1 MICFTHPPLYICMN
15 IILPYDFLEIGDII
29 FTKEKGPLGFFSL
42 VAKATGTW
50 ATHIGV
56 VVGKD
61 NQNNWIIAESTF
73 PYSRIVSLD
82 NFISRAEGQIEIRRI
97 KGCLKKEYKN
107 KLSKEANI
115 LMGQRYDP
123 WFGEGLYCSKLVYEI
138 YNRIGI
144 KICLK
149 TKIGDIVAN
158 TNISKFS
165 IFLWRLWYGG
175 SIPISQECITVIDI
189 LKSTIFET
197 VYNKYQKY

>member
-1 MICFTHPPLYICMN
+1 MICFTHPLLYIYMN
-15 IILPYDFLEIGDII
+15 IILQYDSPEIGDII
-29 FTKEKGPLGFFSL
+29 FTKEQGPLGFFSL

-73 PYSRIVSLD
+73 PYSRIVPLD
-82 NFISRAEGQIEIRRI
+82 NFISRAEGRIEIRRI
-97 KGCLKKEYKN
+97 KTGLVEKEKN
-107 KLSKEANI
+107 NLLQVVASF
-115 LMGQRYDP
+115 MGQRYDP

-138 YNRIGI
+138 YNSIGI
-144 KICLK
+144 EICQK
-149 TKIGDIVAN
+149 TRIEDIVAN

-189 LKSTIFET
+189 LESTIFET
-197 VYNKYQKY
+197 VYTKY